1 MQIRH
6 FRWAAGVKFY
16 FKIRNFPEHRI
27 LVLGTPICKAVINFK
42 NFCQMKHPMLY
53 AEGIRIPQ
61 ALRFEHVKQFLTY
74 VSTSLPIPG
83 QTYCLLTLASVFAHL

>member
-42 NFCQMKHPMLY
+42 NFCQMKHPKLPY
-53 AEGIRIPQ
+53 DKLVG
-61 ALRFEHVKQFLTY
+61 
-74 VSTSLPIPG
+74 STTLPVTNG
-83 QTYCLLTLASVFAHL
+83 TTVHKNLWKADRKK